1 MNSAQNSPTRPDKPD
16 TGQQATPETRAPA
29 GTSCPLGGCKWSRW
43 ILWGAIFLMVVLY
56 LNANRSVPAAFD
68 WVTDFEAG
76 LAEAQQTDQPVMAV
90 FHADWCG
97 PCKQMERNVF
107 SSQQVGRAVEAWTP
121 VKIDVDRQPRLA
133 ERYEVSALPTTL
145 LLSAEGEVLAR
156 RAGYMDAD
164 ELIAFLRDH
173 VPEQTSTAPTP

>member
-1 MNSAQNSPTRPDKPD
+1 MDSAQNPSTPPDKPEASD
-16 TGQQATPETRAPA
+16 QATPETSAPA

-76 LAEAQQTDQPVMAV
+76 LAEARQTDQPVMAV

-97 PCKQMERNVF
+97 ACKQMERSVF
-107 SSQQVGRAVEAWTP
+107 SSQQVGRAVEAWVP
-121 VKIDVDRQPRLA
+121 VKIDVDRQSRVA
-133 ERYEVSALPTTL
+133 DRYDVNALPTIL

-164 ELIAFLRDH
+164 ELIAFLRDRA
-173 VPEQTSTAPTP
+173 PDPPSTAPTP